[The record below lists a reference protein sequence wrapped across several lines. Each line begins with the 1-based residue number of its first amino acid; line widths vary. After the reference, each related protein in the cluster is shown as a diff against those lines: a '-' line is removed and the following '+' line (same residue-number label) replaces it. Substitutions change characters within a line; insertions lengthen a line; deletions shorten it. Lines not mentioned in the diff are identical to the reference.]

1 MIAKYIRVSTLE
13 QNTDRQVTE
22 HFDGKVY
29 LDKISG
35 STSLNERPQG
45 SKLMQ
50 DIQSG
55 LITELH
61 IHSIDR
67 LGRNTIDILTTI
79 ELIIKLGCN
88 VIAEKEALTMIINGK
103 VNPIAKMM
111 LGILSTL
118 AEFELSRI
126 KERQAEGI
134 ASAKSKG
141 IYKTN
146 TRPIGSTET
155 TDNFL
160 NKQKSKEIQ
169 RYLKQ
174 NFSIRKCALLSK
186 SSVGT
191 VQKVKKIT
199 NDI

>member
-1 MIAKYIRVSTLE
+1 MIAKYIRVSTVE
-13 QNTDRQVTE
+13 QNTDRQNTDD
-22 HFDGKVY
+22 FNGKIY

-79 ELIIKLGCN
+79 ERIINLGCN

-103 VNPIAKMM
+103 INPIAKMM

-134 ASAKSKG
+134 ATAKSKG
-141 IYKTN
+141 VYKTN
-146 TRPIGSTET
+146 TRPIGSNET
-155 TDNFL
+155 TDAFL

-191 VQKVKKIT
+191 VQKVKRMSDDK
-199 NDI
+199 